1 MHDGGAACEVG
12 AEADPVGVGD
22 AHARRDDVVD
32 HPGELV
38 HAEDGDRAADAQAG
52 ADQLET
58 VDRAGAEVGPHDI
71 GEQAEEAVEVHAV
84 RLHQTVRQQVQ
95 TQVGVVRV
103 DRRGRQVGD
112 RGADHNLLD
121 LTGLV
126 VTGQQREVRRN
137 VGALERDGSVVLVL
151 AQFGGGVPGVE
162 DRARLGHVGDA
173 YCRCSL
179 CTHGCTGYASR
190 RQASCPVSPIVIMRA
205 FRPVGGADVAAPNLE
220 T

>member
-1 MHDGGAACEVG
+1 MRGGRRGGPAASAMRTPDG
-12 AEADPVGVGD
+12 
-22 AHARRDDVVD
+22 DDVVD
-32 HPGELV
+32 HPGELSTPKTV
-38 HAEDGDRAADAQAG
+38 DRAADAQAG
-52 ADQLET
+52 ADHSKP
-58 VDRAGAEVGPHDI
+58 VDRAGAEVGPHDM
-71 GEQAEEAVEVHAV
+71 ASS
-84 RLHQTVRQQVQ
+84 
-95 TQVGVVRV
+95 
-103 DRRGRQVGD
+103 RRGRRGSRRAAAPDGATAGADAGRRRARRPAGRQVGD

-126 VTGQQREVRRN
+126 VTGQQR
-137 VGALERDGSVVLVL
+137 GSDGMSVPSSATVPLVLVL
-151 AQFGGGVPGVE
+151 AQFGGGVTRCRGPC
-162 DRARLGHVGDA
+162 RLGHVGDA